1 MAASS
6 GCECE
11 GAKVDRTGQTA
22 GVDTSQIVER
32 IREALVPF
40 LPPNAVVT
48 EDMKIGSDIE
58 IDSVEVFD
66 VVMELEEFY
75 DISLPMEVT
84 SDIQTIGDLAKAVEQ
99 QINV

>member
-1 MAASS
+1 M
-6 GCECE
+6 
-11 GAKVDRTGQTA
+11 KQTGQMA
-22 GVDTSQIVER
+22 SVSTSQIVER
-32 IREALVPF
+32 IREFLAPF
-40 LPPNAVVT
+40 LPAGAVVT
-48 EDMKIGSDIE
+48 PDMKIGSDIE

-84 SDIQTIGDLAKAVEQ
+84 SDIQTVGDLARAVEQ

>member
-1 MAASS
+1 MDQTGNRASV
-6 GCECE
+6 GK
-11 GAKVDRTGQTA
+11 A
-22 GVDTSQIVER
+22 QIVER
-32 IREALVPF
+32 ILEAFAPF
-40 LPPNAVVT
+40 LPPDTVVT

-84 SDIQTIGDLAKAVEQ
+84 SDIQTIGDLAEAVEQ

>member
-1 MAASS
+1 M
-6 GCECE
+6 
-11 GAKVDRTGQTA
+11 DQTGKTA
-22 GVDTSQIVER
+22 HAERGQIVQR
-32 IREALVPF
+32 IREAIAPF
-40 LPPNAVVT
+40 LPADTVVT

>member
-1 MAASS
+1 MTMVS
-6 GCECE
+6 GLKFE
-11 GAKVDRTGQTA
+11 GAKVDQTGKTA
-22 GVDTSQIVER
+22 KVGRAQIVDR
-32 IREALVPF
+32 IREAMTPF
-40 LPPNAVVT
+40 LPPDAVVT

-99 QINV
+99 QIDV

>member
-1 MAASS
+1 M
-6 GCECE
+6 
-11 GAKVDRTGQTA
+11 DQTGKTA
-22 GVDTSQIVER
+22 QIGQAQIVER
-32 IREALVPF
+32 IRTALAPF
-40 LPPNAVVT
+40 LPPDAVVT

-66 VVMELEEFY
+66 VVMELEDYY
-75 DISLPMEVT
+75 DISLPMEIT

>member
-1 MAASS
+1 MRKSEEMA
-6 GCECE
+6 GI
-11 GAKVDRTGQTA
+11 
-22 GVDTSQIVER
+22 DTSKILDR
-32 IREALVPF
+32 IREALAPYLSPDV
-40 LPPNAVVT
+40 VVT
-48 EDMKIGSDIE
+48 ADMKIGSDIE

-99 QINV
+99 QLNV

>member
-1 MAASS
+1 MHERKS
-6 GCECE
+6 
-11 GAKVDRTGQTA
+11 VDQAGNEPSTGKA
-22 GVDTSQIVER
+22 QIIAR
-32 IREALVPF
+32 IREAMAPF
-40 LPPNAVVT
+40 LQPDAVVT

-84 SDIQTIGDLAKAVEQ
+84 SDIQTIGDLAEAVEQ